1 MSNLRN
7 SWKLGL
13 SVALLLVAAQITLS
27 LAVRTRRVHN
37 YLGARLESAFGRA
50 VQVKHFNV
58 EFLPSP
64 RIYATGVTVG
74 EDPAFGYEYFLRAE
88 HLTASLRWTGFLRG
102 RFEFG
107 TLSLGQ
113 PSLTL
118 VRSREGRWNLEEWL
132 PPPQTNTGAALEIY
146 GPRRPAAIANR
157 LEKIEFSEG
166 RINFK
171 GGDLKQPFALTA
183 VTGGVEQ
190 VSPGRWRL
198 QLEAQPWRSGV
209 ALQSTGTV
217 QVRGDIAGTS
227 ARLQPASLT
236 VRWEKV
242 SLADLFRLLRG
253 RDYGVRGTFALEAT
267 ARSGGPLLPDAA
279 VHATANSAELPY
291 APGDWS
297 FSLRASASQ
306 IHRWDLAERPDNPDL
321 TARMLGRVNVP
332 LGQLT
337 AESVLV
343 ETKTSNLQGAA
354 QFHSATAPAVQV
366 KFDKVALQA
375 TDVLAWYRAFRPGV
389 AEGITV
395 DEFFS
400 GALALQGWPLKL
412 QEMDLST
419 PGGTVSVKGIDNVL
433 KIGAVHA
440 ILDRERLVAEP
451 AQISI
456 TGASAAGPVAGSTKS
471 ARRRPLN
478 ENVGEVNLAFTHDFS
493 ARAGHLG
500 IHGHVDNAGS
510 FLKIAS
516 AFGSTVNH
524 GWDLTGPARAD
535 LRREWA
541 LGSLSVWNGA
551 AEVND
556 AELAAAGLNQ
566 PVQLQHARLEWRNG
580 KRTAHI
586 AQAQGFGANWSGEIV
601 EDAANTAMDAA
612 PDEAPKWNIQLHAD
626 RLDAAEL
633 DRWVGPRARPG
644 WLQRLL
650 PSLLGVAA
658 AQTGPASELVRR
670 LNVSGDVQVDEF
682 SIEKISLQQ
691 LHLHGNLQDLRL
703 QISDGRAQWAGGYI
717 RATMLARFLPRP
729 VYDIRAE
736 LDGVNLSQLPVDPAA
751 SARLGGVASGT
762 LHLKTAGV
770 GRDELLQKLAGT
782 GRVHLTNLE
791 FRGWDLNASVADG
804 EAHPGN
810 SRWPYGDGDFTVLD
824 RSVILEDV
832 RLDGG
837 SQTTLMNGT
846 VSFARDANL
855 SVEST
860 TARRPVRNSVASGHV
875 LKIVG
880 PLDGPRISR
889 EKSKSR
895 QPAD

>member
-13 SVALLLVAAQITLS
+13 SVAVLLIAAQLSLS

-37 YLGARLESAFGRA
+37 YLGARLESAFGRP
-50 VQVKHFNV
+50 VQVKHFNL
-58 EFLPSP
+58 EIFPSP

-88 HLTASLRWTGFLRG
+88 HLTAGLRWSGFLRG

-118 VRSREGRWNLEEWL
+118 VRSREGRWNLEDWL
-132 PPPQTNTGAALEIY
+132 PPPQKSSERGPEIY

-157 LEKIEFSEG
+157 LEKIEFDEG

-171 GGDLKQPFALTA
+171 SGDVKQPFALTA
-183 VTGGVEQ
+183 VTGTVEQ
-190 VSPGRWRL
+190 ISSGRWQL

-236 VRWEKV
+236 FRWEKV

-267 ARSGGPLLPDAA
+267 ARSGGPLTAGQAA
-279 VHATANSAELPY
+279 EKTQSPAEPPY

-297 FSLRASASQ
+297 FSLRASANQ

-321 TARMLGRVNVP
+321 TALMSGRVNFP
-332 LGQLT
+332 LGQLA
-337 AESVLV
+337 AESVAV
-343 ETKTSNLQGAA
+343 ETAASNLHGSA
-354 QFHSATAPAVQV
+354 QFNTPAGPLMQAR
-366 KFDKVALQA
+366 FDKVALQA
-375 TDVLAWYRAFRPGV
+375 SDILAWYRAFRPGV

-395 DEFFS
+395 DQFFS
-400 GALALQGWPLKL
+400 GAFAFQGWPLAL
-412 QEMDLST
+412 READLAT
-419 PGGTVSVKGIDNVL
+419 PGGTVTVKGVDSVL
-433 KIGAVHA
+433 KIAAIHA
-440 ILDRERLVAEP
+440 LLDRELLVAEP
-451 AQISI
+451 VQISMS
-456 TGASAAGPVAGSTKS
+456 GASAARPSAGATRS
-471 ARRRPLN
+471 ARRYPLT
-478 ENVGEVNLAFTHDFS
+478 ENVGEVSLAFTHDFS

-500 IHGHVDNAGS
+500 IHGRVDDAGT

-516 AFGSTVNH
+516 AFGSTLNH

-535 LRREWA
+535 LRREWTA
-541 LGSLSVWNGA
+541 GSHGVWNGA

-556 AELAAAGLNQ
+556 VELAAAGLNR

-586 AQAQGFGANWSGEIV
+586 SAAQGFGANWSGEIM
-601 EDAANTAMDAA
+601 EDATDNAVDNA
-612 PDEAPKWNIQLHAD
+612 PDVSAKWNVQLHAD
-626 RLDAAEL
+626 RLDATEL

-650 PSLLGVAA
+650 PSLLGAAA

-682 SIEKISLQQ
+682 SIEKLSFQQ

-703 QISDGRAQWAGGYI
+703 QISDGRAQWAGGNI

-729 VYDIRAE
+729 VYDVRAE
-736 LDGVNLSQLPVDPAA
+736 LEGVSLSQLPLDPATA
-751 SARLGGVASGT
+751 ARLGGTASGT

-770 GRDELLQKLAGT
+770 GRDELLQKLAASGQL
-782 GRVHLTNLE
+782 HLTNLE
-791 FRGWDLNASVADG
+791 FRGWDLNASVAEG
-804 EAHPGN
+804 EARPGI
-810 SRWPYGDGDFTVLD
+810 SRWASGDGDFTVLD
-824 RSVILEDV
+824 RNVILEDV

-837 SQTTLMNGT
+837 SQITLVNGT
-846 VSFARDANL
+846 VSFAHDANL
-855 SVEST
+855 SVESG
-860 TARRPVRNSVASGHV
+860 TARRAVRNTGASSHV
-875 LKIVG
+875 LKIIG
-880 PLDGPRISR
+880 PLDGPRVSR
-889 EKSKSR
+889 EKSTR